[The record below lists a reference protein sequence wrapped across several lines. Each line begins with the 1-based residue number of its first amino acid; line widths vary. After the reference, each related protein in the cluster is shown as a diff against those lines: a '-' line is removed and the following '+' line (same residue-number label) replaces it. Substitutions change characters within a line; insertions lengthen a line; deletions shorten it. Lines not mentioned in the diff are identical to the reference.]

1 MLYKI
6 NSPQDLRKLTIEEL
20 KESVEKQK
28 AVIFI
33 DFTGLKVE
41 DMFEL
46 RRNLK
51 KADSQLKVAKKT
63 IIQLV
68 FKEKGLK
75 IDPEK
80 LKGEI
85 ALVFGYKD
93 EISPSKAAYKASEK
107 NPNLRILGGFLENK
121 FREAEE
127 FITLAQI
134 PPKEELLTRLAGS
147 MLAPVTNFVRA
158 LEYNLKGL
166 VYILSSIK
174 K

>member
-1 MLYKI
+1 MAKTKE
-6 NSPQDLRKLTIEEL
+6 QKEKTIKEL
-20 KESVEKQK
+20 KESIEKQK
-28 AVIFI
+28 AIIFI
-33 DFTGLKVE
+33 DFTGLKVK

-46 RRNLK
+46 RKKLK
-51 KADSQLKVAKKT
+51 IADSQLKVAKKT

-75 IDPEK
+75 IDSEK

-93 EISPSKAAYKASEK
+93 EISPSKAVYQTLEK
-107 NPNLRILGGFLENK
+107 NPNLKILGGFLEDK

-127 FITLAQI
+127 FITLAKL
-134 PPKEELLTRLAGS
+134 PSKEELLARLTGS
-147 MLAPVTNFVRA
+147 ISAPVTNFVRA

>member
-1 MLYKI
+1 MAKTKE
-6 NSPQDLRKLTIEEL
+6 QKKKVIEEL
-20 KESVEKQK
+20 KENIEKQK

-51 KADSQLKVAKKT
+51 KTDSQLKVAKKT

-75 IDPEK
+75 IDPQK

-93 EISPSKAAYKASEK
+93 EISPSKAVYKASEK
-107 NPNLRILGGFLENK
+107 NPNLKILGGFLENK

-134 PPKEELLTRLAGS
+134 PPKEELLARVAGS
-147 MLAPVTNFVRA
+147 ILAPVTNFVRA

-166 VYILSSIK
+166 VCVLSSIK